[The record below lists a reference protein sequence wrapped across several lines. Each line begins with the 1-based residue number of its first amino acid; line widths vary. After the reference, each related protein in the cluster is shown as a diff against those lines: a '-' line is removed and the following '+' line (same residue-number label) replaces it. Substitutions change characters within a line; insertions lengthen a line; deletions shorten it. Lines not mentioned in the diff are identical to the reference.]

1 MKRGF
6 CPKTGPE
13 RLGARRGAVGAWG
26 TLNEGVSAKSGG
38 QQRARF
44 PPSHTLIGLPDVQE
58 AAYGSAQDFNR
69 GLEVVGA
76 PHPRAPEEMRK
87 EFCEKAD
94 SRDTFESWNS
104 GEWRG
109 RRVGGGQAVSGLG
122 MCGSGAVLVE

>member
-1 MKRGF
+1 M
-6 CPKTGPE
+6 
-13 RLGARRGAVGAWG
+13 
-26 TLNEGVSAKSGG
+26 
-38 QQRARF
+38 
-44 PPSHTLIGLPDVQE
+44 QE

-122 MCGSGAVLVE
+122 MWLGRCIG